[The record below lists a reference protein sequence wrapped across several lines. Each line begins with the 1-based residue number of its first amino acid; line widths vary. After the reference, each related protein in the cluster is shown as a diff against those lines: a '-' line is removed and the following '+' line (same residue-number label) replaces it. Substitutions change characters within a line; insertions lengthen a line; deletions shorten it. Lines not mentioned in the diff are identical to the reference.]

1 MPQSDIYLLV
11 FKILEYTHN
20 FKNVIKVTS
29 LKSASFGTFTKYLLN
44 VFYQI
49 CLQSYLSN
57 LTDPVFRKAWWSAT
71 LTWIQCLGCAT
82 HLWLRVRGLELDL
95 PPCRCLSGSQT
106 RSPGSARLRPVDLI
120 LCVAAENLLS
130 CPFAACCCHRQC
142 DHKPHLPETN
152 THFRHFHDGAEL
164 VSDS

>member
-29 LKSASFGTFTKYLLN
+29 LKFASFGTFTKYLLN

-57 LTDPVFRKAWWSAT
+57 LTDPVFRKA
-71 LTWIQCLGCAT
+71 
-82 HLWLRVRGLELDL
+82 
-95 PPCRCLSGSQT
+95 
-106 RSPGSARLRPVDLI
+106 
-120 LCVAAENLLS
+120 
-130 CPFAACCCHRQC
+130 
-142 DHKPHLPETN
+142 
-152 THFRHFHDGAEL
+152 
-164 VSDS
+164 